1 MKQIIERFLYSCTII
16 GDISKIIIKITCHL
30 YKDIPSSAG
39 TKHSSRQLYD
49 LIKQCWILVQDRSDN
64 RPALLAKIVQW

>member
-49 LIKQCWILVQDRSDN
+49 LIKQCWILVQD
-64 RPALLAKIVQW
+64 PP